1 MSRATPVSPNNTPA
15 AASTVGAVSIEQ
27 IDVHPMQ
34 PDQSTS
40 AQLIPSATH
49 TTSAA
54 TLPPRMQTLPVR
66 EFLLQSIQDLTKQ
79 IEVLATHTSPAIRD
93 QAVEDSDT
101 VVSRNIT
108 YSLEALKEA
117 AWSGDVIAQFE
128 LGNRFYLGSYVEKS
142 FNKAFEMFYMAALQ
156 GSAESQFN
164 VGVMY
169 ELGQGTPKDD
179 VLAAHWF
186 RQAANQGNTQAQS
199 NLGMMYN
206 LGDGVEQNDEKA
218 VLWDSKAAEKGHAES
233 QFNLAYMY
241 QEGRG
246 VQQSDT
252 YAVHWYRK
260 SADQGF
266 AKAQCNLGVMY
277 DKGEGIEQDESK
289 AVILY
294 TKAAA
299 NNNKDAQF
307 NLVENYINGQ
317 GVKKDLMQAT
327 YFLLKFGITSSGR
340 CVELIDFVF
349 LLDFFPLAL
358 NHFHEFKNVKKII
371 FRVPDL
377 KKNDFISIA
386 RFIREN
392 TRIEEILFHGGN
404 SIKESDILILS
415 DAISFNTVLTE
426 LHFNSSFVSTNTKT
440 KIADLLTKNTEI
452 MELRDY
458 MKNHPIFRS
467 DVLPLEVLA
476 LTVDQIIIACLKSGQ
491 SKKQTTDAIEE
502 FLGCV
507 SANSNKFDKAIDAKA

>member
-1 MSRATPVSPNNTPA
+1 MSRVTPVSPNNTPA
-15 AASTVGAVSIEQ
+15 VTSIDGTLSHDQ
-27 IDVHPMQ
+27 ADAQPLQ
-34 PDQSTS
+34 PDQ
-40 AQLIPSATH
+40 
-49 TTSAA
+49 TTSAI
-54 TLPPRMQTLPVR
+54 TLPPRILTLPER
-66 EFLLQSIQDLTKQ
+66 ECPSLIGKDLAKQTELLT
-79 IEVLATHTSPAIRD
+79 THTEPVPRD
-93 QAVEDSDT
+93 QAVDASEM
-101 VVSRNIT
+101 VAELKIAN
-108 YSLEALKEA
+108 SLEALKEA

-128 LGNRFYLGSYVEKS
+128 LGNRFYLGSYVEK
-142 FNKAFEMFYMAALQ
+142 NYKKAFEMFYMASLQ

-164 VGVMY
+164 LGVMY
-169 ELGQGTPKDD
+169 ELGQGTAKDD

-186 RQAANQGNTQAQS
+186 RQAANQGNSQAQS

-218 VLWDSKAAEKGHAES
+218 VLWDSKAAEQGHAES

-252 YAVHWYRK
+252 NAARWYRK

-307 NLVENYINGQ
+307 NLVENYIHGQ

-327 YFLLKFGITSSGR
+327 YFLLKFGVTNSGR

-349 LLDFFPLAL
+349 LLDHFPSAL
-358 NHFHEFKNVKKII
+358 NIFSEFKNVKKII

-377 KKNDFISIA
+377 NKNDFISIA
-386 RFIREN
+386 KLIAEN
-392 TRIEEILFHGGN
+392 TRIEEISFQGGRP
-404 SIKESDILILS
+404 IKEDNILIVS
-415 DAISFNTVLTE
+415 DAIPFNTVLTE
-426 LHFNSSFVSTNTKT
+426 LQFNSSFVSTATKT

-452 MELRDY
+452 IELRDY
-458 MKNHPIFRS
+458 MEKHPIFRS

-476 LTVDQIIIACLKSGQ
+476 LTVDQMIIAYLKSGQ
-491 SKKQTTDAIEE
+491 GKKQAIDSIEE

-507 SANSNKFDKAIDAKA
+507 SFNSIKFDKATEAKA